1 MAGGWSRDGAIQAQ
15 IDASIKEAI
24 DHARNQIPAGNRRT
38 HCKNCA
44 ALIPVTRREAIPGVC
59 LCIEC
64 QQAVD
69 EQQSFSHGINR
80 RGSKN
85 SQLR

>member
-24 DHARNQIPAGNRRT
+24 DHARHQIPAGKGRT
-38 HCKNCA
+38 RCKNCA
-44 ALIPVTRREAIPGVC
+44 DLIPVARREAVPGVF

-69 EQQSFSHGINR
+69 EQQRFSHAINR
-80 RGSKN
+80 RGSKD